1 MSLNYSLLEVHPLS
15 LKLSANFTLLAC
27 GQLWFNTEVIF
38 RCCNIDIFLIA
49 IKSNFDL
56 LFFSRIEIFYLQTEN
71 DNIYFH
77 GNKENINLLIFKNE
91 WRNILKK
98 EYFSDIFIFVLLKNY
113 IFGKLIGIYNELL
126 QHHYNNHIII

>member
-91 WRNILKK
+91 WIKRIFFR
-98 EYFSDIFIFVLLKNY
+98 YFYILLKNY